1 MFISA
6 TLTRV
11 DNRASACYSSVG
23 STECGRTNNSPGSDH
38 PPSIN
43 FPTVASYASNW
54 INLDCLHIK
63 RSQTKYVG
71 CLDYVKIITNFILLQ
86 RPTTTGRTNW
96 IGKTI
101 RRGRWMLVGWG

>member
-6 TLTRV
+6 ALTCV

-23 STECGRTNNSPGSDH
+23 SAGCGRTNNSPGSDH

-54 INLDCLHIK
+54 INLDCFHIRK
-63 RSQTKYVG
+63 HSQTKYVE
-71 CLDYVKIITNFILLQ
+71 CLDYVKIITNLD
-86 RPTTTGRTNW
+86 R
-96 IGKTI
+96 KS
-101 RRGRWMLVGWG
+101 VV